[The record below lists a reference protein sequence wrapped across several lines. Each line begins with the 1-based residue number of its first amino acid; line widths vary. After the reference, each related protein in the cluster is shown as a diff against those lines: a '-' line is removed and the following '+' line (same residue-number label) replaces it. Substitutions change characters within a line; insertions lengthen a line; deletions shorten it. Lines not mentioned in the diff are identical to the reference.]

1 MSVKVN
7 DFKLGLFV
15 LFGIAL
21 LAAAL
26 FLFEGSRFLEGTT
39 LQETYVPGSVEGLK
53 KGTMVTLRGLPV
65 GEVTRISFTWNVY
78 HETKPAYAYVEFTV
92 RKNRSLV
99 PPGPDFA
106 NRVQDEVRRGLR
118 ARIKA
123 QGLAGATILAL
134 EYLRDPQ
141 EYPPLP
147 ISWKPRH
154 IYIPSAPT
162 EMDELFSG
170 LETTLSNVKQ
180 LKFAELS
187 AALNRDLLSGQ
198 RVLDQLEQ
206 ANLGTLGTN
215 LNGLTT
221 ELRGT
226 GRNLDALVD
235 HLRGLSDR
243 LEAFIGTAPQ
253 TNRAEN
259 LQLLSSRTDE
269 LLGQM
274 SNLVERLDGLAAGLN
289 GADLNQTL
297 ENTRQASSDLEQ
309 AARNLKQ
316 YPAGVLFGRPPPP
329 AKSVERAPP

>member
-1 MSVKVN
+1 MSGKVN

-39 LQETYVPGSVEGLK
+39 LQETYVAGSVEGLK
-53 KGTMVTLRGLPV
+53 KGTVVTLRGLPV

-78 HETKPAYAYVEFTV
+78 HETKPAYAYVEFSI

-99 PPGPDFA
+99 PPGPDLA
-106 NRVQDEVRRGLR
+106 NRVQKEVQRGLR
-118 ARIKA
+118 ARVQT

-134 EYLRDPQ
+134 EYVRDPQ

-147 ISWKPRH
+147 VSWTPRH
-154 IYIPSAPT
+154 TYIPSAPS
-162 EMDELFSG
+162 ELDELLSG
-170 LETTLSNVKQ
+170 LETTLSNVRQ

-187 AALNRDLLSGQ
+187 VALNRDLLAGQ
-198 RVLDQLEQ
+198 RVLDQIE
-206 ANLGTLGTN
+206 AAHLGTLGTN

-221 ELRGT
+221 ELRGI
-226 GRNLDALVD
+226 GGNVDRLVD
-235 HLRGLSDR
+235 RLQGLSGR
-243 LEAFIGTAPQ
+243 LEAFMGTSPP
-253 TNRAEN
+253 TTRPEN

-274 SNLVERLDGLAAGLN
+274 SNLVERLDGLAASLS

-297 ENTRQASSDLEQ
+297 ENTRQASADLEQ
-309 AARNLKQ
+309 VARNLKQ

-329 AKSVERAPP
+329 AKSVERPNP